1 MKQNKSKETWVK
13 PRHALVRN
21 VACFLL
27 SPYAK
32 WKFGIKINKFQNPE
46 KRQLLIIM
54 NHQTSFDQ
62 FFVGMSIPGPIYY
75 IATEDIFSL
84 GWISSLLR
92 YVVAPIPIKKQT
104 TDLQAVKTCV
114 RVMKEGGTIALAPE
128 GNRTYHGKTVYIK
141 PSIVKLIKVLR
152 LPLAIFRIEGGYGVQ
167 PRWSDVVRKG
177 GMTAG
182 VSRVI
187 EPEEYLSLS
196 EDELYALIQ
205 KELYVDESSDG
216 KLYYSKKN
224 AEYLERVIYVC
235 PHCGL
240 SSFTSRGN
248 ILECQNCHRQVQY
261 LTSKQFKGIG
271 FDHPFSNVA
280 DWYDY
285 QCDYVNK
292 LDYTNY
298 IDKPMYHDTARLS
311 QVILYKHKV
320 LLNETSNVILYGDRI
335 VLDDIV
341 IPFEEAGTVTV
352 LGKNKLNIY
361 YNDKVYQ
368 LKGNKSFNALKY
380 MNMYHH
386 YKNIKKGDDHEQFLG
401 L

>member
-1 MKQNKSKETWVK
+1 MKQIKSKETWVK
-13 PRHALVRN
+13 PRHALVRD

-32 WKFGIKINKFQNPE
+32 WKYGIKINKFQNPE

-196 EDELYALIQ
+196 EDELYAFIQ
-205 KELYVDESSDG
+205 KELYVDESNDG

-240 SSFTSRGN
+240 SSFTSRGE

-261 LTSKQFKGIG
+261 LASKQFKGIG
-271 FDHPFSNVA
+271 FDHPFANVA
-280 DWYDY
+280 DWYDF

-292 LDYTNY
+292 LDYTKY
-298 IDKPMYHDTARLS
+298 IDKPMYQDTARLS

-320 LLNETSNVILYGDRI
+320 LLNETSNVLLYGDRI

-341 IPFEEAGTVTV
+341 IPFAEAGTVTV

-368 LKGNKSFNALKY
+368 LKGKKSFNALKY